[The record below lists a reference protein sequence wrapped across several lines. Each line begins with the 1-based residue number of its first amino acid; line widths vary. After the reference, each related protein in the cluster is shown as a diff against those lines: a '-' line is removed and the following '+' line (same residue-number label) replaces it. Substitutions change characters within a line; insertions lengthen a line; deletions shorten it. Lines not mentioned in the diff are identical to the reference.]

1 MKVFELFHPS
11 RHAEAGH
18 GLYRALV
25 AQARRT
31 DFYLACGVPD
41 TVDGRFDMIA
51 LHAALLL
58 RRLKRD
64 GETTAQLSQAVFDA
78 MFADMDQNLREM
90 GVGDLVVGK
99 RVKDMVKM
107 FYGRLSAYE
116 AGLAEDNGVLAHAL
130 RRNLFRKGE
139 PRPRDVAAMAG
150 YLRREAASLDG
161 QPAGQLLAGEV
172 SFGLPPGAKITERRK
187 DHDGREGA

>member
-1 MKVFELFHPS
+1 MKMFEHFRPS
-11 RHAEAGH
+11 RHAKAGQ

-25 AQARRT
+25 AQARRP
-31 DFYLACGVPD
+31 DFYLASGVPD

-64 GETTAQLSQAVFDA
+64 REKTAELSQAVFDA
-78 MFADMDQNLREM
+78 MFDDLDQNLREM

-99 RVKDMVKM
+99 RVKGMVKM
-107 FYGRLSAYE
+107 FYGRLLAYDT
-116 AGLAEDNGVLAHAL
+116 GLAEGNGVLAQAL
-130 RRNLFRKGE
+130 RRNLFRKDE

-150 YLRREAASLDG
+150 YLRREATALDG
-161 QPAGQLLAGEV
+161 QPAERLLAGEV
-172 SFGLPPGAKITERRK
+172 SFGVPPGAEEGGTE
-187 DHDGREGA
+187 EGP

>member
-1 MKVFELFHPS
+1 MKIFEMFRPS
-11 RHAEAGH
+11 RHVEAGQE
-18 GLYRALV
+18 LYRALV

-31 DFYLACGVPD
+31 EFYIACGVPD

-51 LHAALLL
+51 LHASLLL

-64 GETTAQLSQAVFDA
+64 QMKTALLSQAVFDA
-78 MFADMDQNLREM
+78 MFYDMEHNLREM

-99 RVKDMVKM
+99 RVKGMVKM

-116 AGLAEDNGVLAHAL
+116 EGLAEGNGVLIEAL

-139 PRPRDVAAMAG
+139 PRSRDVAVMAS
-150 YLRREAASLDG
+150 YLQREATSLDG
-161 QPAGQLLAGEV
+161 QPAAQLLAGKI
-172 SFGLPPGAKITERRK
+172 SFGLPPDAQGCGTE
-187 DHDGREGA
+187 EGS